1 MPLRLKELAENVNI
15 PFSVFIVT
23 ITDMEAL
30 FEKSNIE
37 KPDEVCKLVN
47 HNPIIEI
54 FTVNHYLSMANLF

>member
-1 MPLRLKELAENVNI
+1 
-15 PFSVFIVT
+15 
-23 ITDMEAL
+23 MEAL

-47 HNPIIEI
+47 RNPIIEI